1 MIWATVSSRSCSC
14 WLSRASSSSAA
25 KNIINLILV
34 LAIWWC
40 LCVESSIV
48 LSEESVCYECILLTK
63 LLDFALFHFVLQDQT
78 CLLLQVSLD
87 FQLLHSS
94 PLWWVGYLFLVSVLG
109 GIVGLHRLSQ
119 LQFLPHQCLAH
130 RLWTPWC
137 SMVCLGKKVR
147 SFCRFWGC
155 THIMHFGLLLTVRAT
170 SFLLRDSCPQ

>member
-87 FQLLHSS
+87 FLLLHSI
-94 PLWWVGYLFLVSVLG
+94 PYDEKDIFFLVLILEALVDLIKPFSFAAAAK
-109 GIVGLHRLSQ
+109 S
-119 LQFLPHQCLAH
+119 LQ
-130 RLWTPWC
+130 
-137 SMVCLGKKVR
+137 
-147 SFCRFWGC
+147 
-155 THIMHFGLLLTVRAT
+155 
-170 SFLLRDSCPQ
+170 SCPTLCNPTDGSAPGSPIPGILQARTLEWAAISFSNAWK

>member
-109 GIVGLHRLSQ
+109 GIVGLHRIIQ
-119 LQFLPHQCLAH
+119 LHLLQH
-130 RLWTPWC
+130 C
-137 SMVCLGKKVR
+137 SWGVDYCDVEWFALETNRDHSVIFEMASK
-147 SFCRFWGC
+147 FC
-155 THIMHFGLLLTVRAT
+155 I
-170 SFLLRDSCPQ
+170 SDSCWPWWLFHFF